1 MKKPKNKYSE
11 EIKSASS
18 SQSGKKS
25 KHKKKAKKQNK
36 EMKHQRTKDVFDNKS
51 YCGLNFLAARWL
63 HSRLT
68 QFRKDAIRTG
78 TVDRYSFVIPVLH
91 GTDRVSYVET
101 WMPWYTQTQEQHTQR
116 ECIDLCIAYLEDYLL
131 CESDAIVGL
140 TEELEIEQ
148 KGAEKAECAFAIF
161 GKILPAM
168 WVG

>member
-1 MKKPKNKYSE
+1 M
-11 EIKSASS
+11 
-18 SQSGKKS
+18 S
-25 KHKKKAKKQNK
+25 K
-36 EMKHQRTKDVFDNKS
+36 RG
-51 YCGLNFLAARWL
+51 CRGIRR
-63 HSRLT
+63 SRNST
-68 QFRKDAIRTG
+68 
-78 TVDRYSFVIPVLH
+78 H
-91 GTDRVSYVET
+91 
-101 WMPWYTQTQEQHTQR
+101 R